1 MLSSFETYF
10 RELYATF
17 GYPLT
22 EKHALSRKVLTAAE
36 RRLGVRVPI
45 ALRDFYLVA
54 GGERRFNH
62 SFNRILSPR
71 DWEVD
76 KQRLIFMDENQVVVR
91 WGVSLRNASSADPP
105 ISQGVNGETIAWY
118 PEHRKLSV
126 FLSVMLHYNA
136 VNGGFRFCD
145 KAEVSER
152 AGYRLGDHGWKYRGE
167 VNSLRAYS
175 RPNGVLCTL
184 PPGDLPFMNKWTA
197 LIGGKT
203 HADLRAVADELGVA
217 VRA

>member
-1 MLSSFETYF
+1 MVASFKAYF

-22 EKHALSRKVLTAAE
+22 ERQALSREVLASAE
-36 RRLGVRVPI
+36 RRLGVQIPA

-54 GGERRFNH
+54 GGERRFNR
-62 SFNRILSPR
+62 SFNQFLSPR

-91 WGVSLRNASSADPP
+91 WGVSLRNAGAADPP
-105 ISQGVNGETIAWY
+105 VSQGVNGQTIAWY

-126 FLSVMLHYNA
+126 FLAVMLHYNA
-136 VNGGFRFCD
+136 VSGGFRFCA
-145 KAEVSER
+145 KADMPER
-152 AGYRLGDHGWKYRGE
+152 AGYRLGEHGWKFRGE

-175 RPNGVLCTL
+175 RQNGALCTL
-184 PPGDLPFMNKWTA
+184 PPGDLPFMNKWTV
-197 LIGGKT
+197 LIGAKSD
-203 HADLRAVADELGVA
+203 ADLRAIRGELELHGI
-217 VRA
+217 R